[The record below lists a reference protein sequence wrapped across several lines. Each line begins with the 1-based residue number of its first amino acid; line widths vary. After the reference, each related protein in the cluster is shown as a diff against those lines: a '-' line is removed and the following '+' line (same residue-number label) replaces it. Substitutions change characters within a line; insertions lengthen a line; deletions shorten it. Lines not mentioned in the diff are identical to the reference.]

1 MILMNDFKINHQK
14 LITWVTQAT
23 AALTASL
30 SILNAAAA
38 MARVTVSF

>member
-1 MILMNDFKINHQK
+1 MNDFKINHQK

-30 SILNAAAA
+30 SILNAAATA
-38 MARVTVSF
+38 IARVIVSF